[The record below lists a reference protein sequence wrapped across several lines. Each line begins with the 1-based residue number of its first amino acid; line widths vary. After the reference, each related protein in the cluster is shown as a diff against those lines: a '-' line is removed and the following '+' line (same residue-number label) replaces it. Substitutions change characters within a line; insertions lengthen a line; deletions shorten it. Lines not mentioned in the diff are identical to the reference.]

1 MKLFRSIRF
10 NIVLGA
16 LIALLSAVG
25 TFLPQI
31 STSPDKVELY
41 RTLHPLAFRILN
53 FFGAFHLYQTWYFM
67 ALLALMAF
75 DIIVC
80 KLWNKPPDISAT
92 ALPPENTNE
101 EELEKHWTQREEA
114 LRLKPFQSFLYSSL
128 DFEETFKKI
137 KSFFESQGYF
147 VHDEFKAHS
156 DAAFLATKH
165 RLQRW
170 GSYIAHIAL
179 VVILIGAGLK
189 AVYGFVE
196 MVPVMEGDTAAMKNR
211 PWTLSVEKFTVHFYP
226 KTFQPSLFSSVLRV
240 KAGDKLLGAK
250 TIRVNHPL
258 DINGIHFY
266 QASWG
271 AAGMFKSATLNL
283 DGTALNLRQRVPQK
297 IPGTPFTVE
306 ADVLM
311 PDFTIAD
318 GRADTASLDIK
329 NPAVRFLFTIAGK
342 PTPPLW
348 LFVLYPKVCLK
359 ENPDGTLEHAE
370 VPPFSLVSVDPV
382 LFSGIQVA
390 YDPGYPW
397 VIAGSLL
404 WVLGL
409 IFLFYL
415 HRRRFWVLFESAQD
429 GKIQISIG
437 AWSSRG
443 GRDFEKEF
451 NHLVGQMKYYLNKM
465 EVPG

>member
-10 NIVLGA
+10 NIILGA
-16 LIALLSAVG
+16 IIALLSALG

-31 STSPDKVELY
+31 ETSPDKVEMY
-41 RTLHPLAFRILN
+41 RSLHPFSFRILN
-53 FFGAFHLYQTWYFM
+53 FFGAFHLYQTWYFI
-67 ALLALMAF
+67 ALLGLMAF

-80 KLWNKPPDISAT
+80 KLWNQPPDLNAT

-101 EELEKHWTQREEA
+101 EELEKHWAQREEA
-114 LRLKPFQSFLYSSL
+114 LRLKPFQSSLDSSL
-128 DFEETFKKI
+128 GFDETFKRT
-137 KSFFESQGYF
+137 KSFFKGQDYA
-147 VHDEFKAHS
+147 VHDEVKTS
-156 DAAFLATKH
+156 SGAAFLATKH
-165 RLQRW
+165 RMQRW

-189 AVYGFVE
+189 ALYGFTE
-196 MVPVMEGDTAAMKNR
+196 MVPVMEGETAAMKNR

-240 KAGDKLLGAK
+240 KAGDELLGAK

-258 DINGIHFY
+258 DIHGIRFY

-271 AAGMFKSATLNL
+271 AAGMFRSATLNL
-283 DGTALNLRQRVPQK
+283 DGTTLTLQQRVPKK
-297 IPGTPFTVE
+297 IPGTPFAVE

-311 PDFTIAD
+311 PDFTISD
-318 GRADTASLDIK
+318 GRADTASLDLK
-329 NPAVRFLFTIAGK
+329 NPAVRFLFTVAGK

-397 VIAGSLL
+397 VIGGALL

-409 IFLFYL
+409 ILLFYL
-415 HRRRFWVLFESAQD
+415 HRRRFWVLLER
-429 GKIQISIG
+429 GENEKTKISIG
-437 AWSSRG
+437 AWSSKG

-451 NHLVGQMKYYLNKM
+451 ARLTAEMKSRLSFNKM
-465 EVPG
+465 EA